1 MTMKKLIVS
10 LIVIGFATSF
20 ARAQYNNWAIG
31 FQLVEPSGINARKYF
46 GDNKALDVSFGTYGL
61 FYGRD
66 RAYRKGFY
74 QNAGFSLRA
83 NYLWHTA
90 LFKKEQLRAYY
101 GFGGQINSRRYYFDS
116 RNSPGVKEYTNSI
129 SLGATGLAG
138 SEYFVPNSPLSCF
151 IETGLYAEIL
161 PGIFFLHPEASFG
174 VRFNF

>member
-1 MTMKKLIVS
+1 MKNKFFLTFLFS
-10 LIVIGFATSF
+10 SF
-20 ARAQYNNWAIG
+20 TAFPLLAQYNNWAVG

-46 GDNKALDVSFGTYGL
+46 GENKALDVSFGTYGL

-66 RAYRKGFY
+66 RKYRKGYY

-83 NYLWHTA
+83 TYLWHTA

-116 RNSPGVKEYTNSI
+116 RNAPGLKEYDNAI
-129 SLGATGLAG
+129 ALGGAG
-138 SEYFVPNSPLSCF
+138 VAGAEYFVSSSPLSIF
-151 IETGLYAEIL
+151 LETGLYVELVPA
-161 PGIFFLHPEASFG
+161 IFYLHPQASIG

>member
-1 MTMKKLIVS
+1 MRKKLLLTFFLFSVGIVPT
-10 LIVIGFATSF
+10 F
-20 ARAQYNNWAIG
+20 AQYNNWAVG

-46 GDNKALDVSFGTYGL
+46 GENKALDVSFGTYGL

-66 RAYRKGFY
+66 RKYRKGYY

-83 NYLWHTA
+83 TYLWHTS

-116 RNSPGVKEYTNSI
+116 RNAPGLKEYDNSI
-129 SLGATGLAG
+129 ALGGAG
-138 SEYFVPNSPLSCF
+138 VAGAEYFVSSSPLSIF
-151 IETGLYAEIL
+151 LETGLYVELVPA
-161 PGIFFLHPEASFG
+161 IFYLHPQASIG